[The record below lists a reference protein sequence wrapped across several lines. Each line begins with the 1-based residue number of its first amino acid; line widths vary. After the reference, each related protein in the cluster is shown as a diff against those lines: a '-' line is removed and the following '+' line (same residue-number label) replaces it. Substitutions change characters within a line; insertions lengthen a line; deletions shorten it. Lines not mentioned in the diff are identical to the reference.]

1 MNSLDLNDPG
11 VVAALTE
18 SFAGNWDTAEAQ
30 LGSLAEKYPES
41 HFLQLQLGE
50 TRYALGRL
58 GEAVQA
64 YERAI
69 ALKHDYGLAWY
80 KRGVCHHRLG
90 RLETALESFNRVIE
104 LNSQSHAMAAYFIG
118 LINYF
123 LGRDDEAV
131 TGFMQFR
138 AVSPGSYIAN
148 LYLAQLFVK
157 RNEWEE
163 AQPLLQ
169 DLAERNPR
177 FAEVEY
183 LLGITAQG
191 MHQPTEAIRHF
202 RRALEI
208 NPEDERARDRLA
220 LLTDSEWP

>member
-1 MNSLDLNDPG
+1 MNSPDLNDPA

-18 SFAGNWDTAEAQ
+18 SFAGNWERAEA
-30 LGSLAEKYPES
+30 LLSDLVKDRPEIP
-41 HFLQLQLGE
+41 FLQVQLGE

-64 YERAI
+64 YDRAI
-69 ALKHDYGLAWY
+69 ALKPDYGLAWY

-90 RLETALESFNRVIE
+90 RLEVALESFNRVIA
-104 LNSQSHAMAAYFIG
+104 LDSSSHAMAAYFIG

-157 RNEWEE
+157 RNEWKE
-163 AQPLLQ
+163 ALPLLE

-183 LLGITAQG
+183 LLGVTAQG
-191 MHQPTEAIRHF
+191 LHQPTDAIRHY

-208 NPEDERARDRLA
+208 NPEDERARDRLS
-220 LLTDSEWP
+220 LLSDSEWP